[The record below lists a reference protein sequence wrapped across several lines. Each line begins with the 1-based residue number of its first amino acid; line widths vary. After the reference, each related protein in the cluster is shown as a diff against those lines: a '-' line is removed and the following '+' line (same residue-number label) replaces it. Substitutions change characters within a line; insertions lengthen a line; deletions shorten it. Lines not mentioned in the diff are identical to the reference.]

1 MGSDRADE
9 IRRKG
14 RMENGNKNQY
24 KNVLKSFQKV
34 TNSIWRMSKIV
45 SSRQKSLFI
54 RLFRGEIRSRGIAEI
69 TSKHYEPS

>member
-1 MGSDRADE
+1 
-9 IRRKG
+9 
-14 RMENGNKNQY
+14 MENGNKNQY

-54 RLFRGEIRSRGIAEI
+54 RLFRGEIRGRGIAEI

>member
-24 KNVLKSFQKV
+24 KNVVKSFQKV

-54 RLFRGEIRSRGIAEI
+54 RLFRGEIRGRGIAEI

>member
-54 RLFRGEIRSRGIAEI
+54 RLFRGEIRGRGIAEI